1 MIPMSQVYFSFSV
14 HVDFLRLSSRCAC
27 PLAEE
32 SGSAEALGRG
42 SCSPL
47 RGAKVHLGDPS
58 LSSKVVGFLQKW
70 MGRFGSGDCGG
81 FASIRSPAT

>member
-42 SCSPL
+42 SRSPS
-47 RGAKVHLGDPS
+47 RGAKAHLGDPS
-58 LSSKVVGFLQKW
+58 LSSEVVGFLQKW
-70 MGRFGSGDCGG
+70 MGWFGPGDCGG
-81 FASIRSPAT
+81 FASVRSPAT